1 LSGNREE
8 ELKMALSNDSFQ
20 PKPTA
25 PPIKKSRKKRVG
37 KIIEKKVDSPRKIVD
52 DSVVQNG
59 NEIKIEGDTYYW
71 ALYCGDPEIILTN
84 YGGTHFYL
92 HGDEHT
98 RKIDNTLLIVK
109 KRIGSR
115 AEMIERIKK
124 KNKEN

>member
-1 LSGNREE
+1 
-8 ELKMALSNDSFQ
+8 MALSNGSSTS
-20 PKPTA
+20 KPA
-25 PPIKKSRKKRVG
+25 APIKKPRKKHVVARV
-37 KIIEKKVDSPRKIVD
+37 KEKKVDKSGVNCDNTASTKE
-52 DSVVQNG
+52 

-71 ALYCGDPEIILTN
+71 ALYCGDPEIVLTTHS
-84 YGGTHFYL
+84 GTHFYL